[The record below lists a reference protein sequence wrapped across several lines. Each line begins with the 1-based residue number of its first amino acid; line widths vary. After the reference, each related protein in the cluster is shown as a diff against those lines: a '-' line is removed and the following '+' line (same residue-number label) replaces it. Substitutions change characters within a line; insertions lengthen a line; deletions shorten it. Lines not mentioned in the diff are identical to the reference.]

1 MAYVVD
7 RFRWVFCQLEMLRN
21 CLPQNVRGVLE
32 DLPKSLDETY
42 ERILKEIGMVNPHQA
57 YLLLQCLTVAT
68 RPLFVEELAEVLALD
83 YDGARNG
90 IPILNKDWRWDDQ
103 RQGVL
108 STCSSL
114 VVIVGDSSRGRVV
127 QFSHFSVKEFL
138 TSDRLANL
146 EADISRFHIHP
157 DPAHTIVSQACLAI
171 LLQRDDE
178 YRAKSSSPLL
188 DYAAQHWVG
197 HAQAETVSLRIEDG
211 IQRLFDPTQPYLA
224 AWLDS
229 YDIDNGWPG
238 FSKKSMPHYSARVLL
253 PGPAPSTES
262 YAALCLY
269 YASLCGF
276 HDLTKL
282 LISDYLWPSSGLMKC
297 LLGAALRNKH
307 WQVAELLHQ
316 NGADV
321 NATSLGNYNLLH
333 VASEDGIVDV
343 ARWLLDH
350 GADASSRKF
359 GGSTSLHLSAEK
371 GHLELVRAL
380 LERGVDVNSSTGA
393 DEDPTPLHVASK
405 GGHVNVVRL
414 LIQHGADAN
423 THLQRLLLLASSS
436 GSVETVRLFIEL
448 GADVNVGGRV
458 GGDMYG
464 NFLTPLDLASSI
476 GSVEIVRLLIQ
487 HEANIHGHNRNWTPL
502 HSASSKGNAEV
513 MRLLIKHGADFNPK
527 EPGYYTP
534 LHLASSNGYPEAVQ
548 LLLHHGADVN
558 VLGRDDRTPLH
569 QALYEGR
576 AETVRVLIEHG
587 ADVNARDRKNQT
599 PLDLLSL
606 VSAKVG

>member
-1 MAYVVD
+1 M
-7 RFRWVFCQLEMLRN
+7 
-21 CLPQNVRGVLE
+21 
-32 DLPKSLDETY
+32 
-42 ERILKEIGMVNPHQA
+42 
-57 YLLLQCLTVAT
+57 
-68 RPLFVEELAEVLALD
+68 
-83 YDGARNG
+83 
-90 IPILNKDWRWDDQ
+90 
-103 RQGVL
+103 
-108 STCSSL
+108 
-114 VVIVGDSSRGRVV
+114 VVIVGGIDGDSSRGRVV

-157 DPAHTIVSQACLAI
+157 DPAHTVVSQACLAI

-178 YRAKSSSPLL
+178 GRVKSSSPLL
-188 DYAAQHWVG
+188 AYATRHWVG
-197 HAQAETVSLRIEDG
+197 HAQAENVSLRIEDG

-224 AWLDS
+224 AWLDL
-229 YDIDNGWPG
+229 YDIDNGWPA
-238 FSKKSMPHYSARVLL
+238 FSKRSMPRYSARVLL
-253 PGPAPSTES
+253 PGLAQSTKA

-276 HDLTKL
+276 HELTKF
-282 LISDYLWPSSGLMKC
+282 LISKYLWPSSGLMKC

-321 NATSLGNYNLLH
+321 NVTSLGNCNLLH
-333 VASEDGIVDV
+333 VASREGIIDV
-343 ARWLLDH
+343 AQWLLDH
-350 GADASSRKF
+350 GADANSRQDD
-359 GGSTSLHLSAEK
+359 GSTSLHLSAAK
-371 GHLELVRAL
+371 GHLELVRTL
-380 LERGVDVNSSTGA
+380 LEYSMDVNASTGT

-448 GADVNVGGRV
+448 GADVNVGGQV

-476 GSVEIVRLLIQ
+476 GSVEIVQLLIQ

-534 LHLASSNGYPEAVQ
+534 LHQASSNGYPEAVQ

-558 VLGRDDRTPLH
+558 VLGWYDRTPLH
-569 QALYEGR
+569 QALSAGR
-576 AETVRVLIEHG
+576 VKTVRLLIEHG
-587 ADVNARDRKNQT
+587 ADVNVRDRDNKT
-599 PLDLLSL
+599 PLGLMSL
-606 VSAKVG
+606 VGAKVG